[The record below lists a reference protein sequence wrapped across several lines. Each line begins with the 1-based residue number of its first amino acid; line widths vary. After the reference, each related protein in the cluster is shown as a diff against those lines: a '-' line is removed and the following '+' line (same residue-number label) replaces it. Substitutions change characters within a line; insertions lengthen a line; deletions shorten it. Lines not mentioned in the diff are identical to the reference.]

1 MELQETSYWLELLV
15 KSSIV
20 PEVRL
25 ADLRDETGE
34 LIAIFV
40 ASLNTAKRK
49 EKAERRSKQY
59 KGISAFFVLHSEF
72 IFYSAF

>member
-49 EKAERRSKQY
+49 GESRTKK
-59 KGISAFFVLHSEF
+59 
-72 IFYSAF
+72 